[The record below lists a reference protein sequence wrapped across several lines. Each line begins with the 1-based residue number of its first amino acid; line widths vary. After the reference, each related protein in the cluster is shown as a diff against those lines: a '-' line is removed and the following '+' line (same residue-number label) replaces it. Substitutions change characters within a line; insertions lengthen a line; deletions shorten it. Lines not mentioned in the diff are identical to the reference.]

1 MGYSISR
8 ENPSMKSSKR
18 KLTRAEQKA
27 QLLAEAEK
35 LIEQA
40 LDWTDTTEGPNLT
53 QIETIVLQLRRQFGQ
68 ALAEKMITAQ
78 ATTQPVT
85 APPCPQ
91 CGTSMQPKGTKAKT
105 VVSQVGDLQLD
116 RTHYYCPTCS
126 SGLFPPR

>member
-1 MGYSISR
+1 MK
-8 ENPSMKSSKR
+8 PSKK

-40 LDWTDTTEGPNLT
+40 LDWTGTTERPNLT

-68 ALAEKMITAQ
+68 ALAENMIGVQ

-85 APPCPQ
+85 APVCPQ
-91 CGTSMQPKGTKAKT
+91 CGKPMHSKGRKAKT
-105 VVSQVGDLQLD
+105 VVSQVGELQLD
-116 RTHYYCPTCS
+116 RTHYYCPTCND
-126 SGLFPPR
+126 GLFPPG

>member
-1 MGYSISR
+1 MK
-8 ENPSMKSSKR
+8 PSKK
-18 KLTRAEQKA
+18 KLTRTEQKA

-40 LDWTDTTEGPNLT
+40 LEWTDRTECPDLS

-68 ALAEKMITAQ
+68 ALAENMIAAQ
-78 ATTQPVT
+78 ATTQPVE

-91 CGTSMQPKGTKAKT
+91 CGKRMQSKGRKSKT
-105 VVSQVGDLQLD
+105 VISQVGELHLA
-116 RTHYYCPTCS
+116 RTHYRCPTCA